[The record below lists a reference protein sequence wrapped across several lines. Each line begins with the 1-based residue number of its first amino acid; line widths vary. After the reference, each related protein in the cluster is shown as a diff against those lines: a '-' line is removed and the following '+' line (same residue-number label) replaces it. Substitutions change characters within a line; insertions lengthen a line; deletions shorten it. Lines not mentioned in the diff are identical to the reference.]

1 MNEKLQKHIDEL
13 FKNAPVTRQ
22 TVEIKEEILQNT
34 QDRYNDLLAEGKSE
48 ESAYN
53 IAVAGIGDVEHL
65 IDSMIAPMSSSG
77 YTKEEI
83 RKNQSR
89 RSLLLAVSIALYIL
103 CVVPV
108 IICDELGINEVVGI
122 VLMFVLA
129 AVATAMIIYRSGMK
143 LEYNV
148 SDETVVEEFKKWNRE
163 SKENSSMLGAVNG
176 AVWAL
181 TLTAYFVTS
190 FLTGAWYITWLIFI
204 IGGAVSG
211 IVKAVF
217 DLRK

>member
-1 MNEKLQKHIDEL
+1 M
-13 FKNAPVTRQ
+13 
-22 TVEIKEEILQNT
+22 
-34 QDRYNDLLAEGKSE
+34 
-48 ESAYN
+48 
-53 IAVAGIGDVEHL
+53 
-65 IDSMIAPMSSSG
+65 
-77 YTKEEI
+77 
-83 RKNQSR
+83 
-89 RSLLLAVSIALYIL
+89 LAVSIALYIL